1 MKAKRLTREQTQ
13 SLDLTQTAIIVTGT
27 RVDKPGAVI
36 TRIIVGEFPDRDTAY
51 YYCRDNNIRRM
62 MREGKVKGSLW
73 QVEVKL
79 LRLKKA
85 LRDINSVKCDTE
97 YWLIKQT
104 K

>member
-1 MKAKRLTREQTQ
+1 MGIRVKHLNREQTQ

-27 RVDKPGAVI
+27 RVDIPNQAPV

-51 YYCRDNNIRRM
+51 YFCKDNNIRRM
-62 MREGKVKGSLW
+62 VREGKVPGSTV

-85 LRDINSVKCDTE
+85 LKDLTGTLE
-97 YWLIKQT
+97 YWQVCR
-104 K
+104 

>member
-1 MKAKRLTREQTQ
+1 MGIRVKHLTREQTQ

-27 RVDKPGAVI
+27 RVDVPGTVT

-51 YYCRDNNIRRM
+51 YFCKDNNIRRM
-62 MREGKVKGSLW
+62 VREGKVPGSTV

-85 LRDINSVKCDTE
+85 LKDLTGTLE
-97 YWLIKQT
+97 YWQVCR
-104 K
+104 